1 MKIVVLAG
9 GLSTERQ
16 VALTSGTGVCRALRE
31 KGHQAILVDMFL
43 GLESYEGRLEDIF
56 DAPDGL
62 CPDNHVESVEPD
74 LEAVR
79 RSRRDQSPSM
89 LGKDVLTVCQMA
101 DIVFLALHGSC
112 GEDGRIQATLDL
124 LGVPYTGSGY
134 LGSAMAMDKAVA
146 NALFDAA
153 GIPHTKWLS
162 ACRWEIESDLEGV
175 CDGAIAKLGWPIFV
189 KPANAGSSVGI
200 TKAHD
205 RDELKQA
212 IALALENDHKV
223 VFEAFVDGHEVEC
236 AVIGSDPAV
245 ATRPG
250 EILAGAEFYTYDDK
264 YKNGVSQVV
273 IPARLSEEKLD
284 EVKTYAAMAYTA
296 LNCEGL
302 ARCDFFVEHGT
313 NRVMINEINT
323 FPGFTPIN
331 MYPKL
336 MEHEGTPV
344 PALIDHLIALALERT
359 EKQHG

>member
-31 KGHQAILVDMFL
+31 KGHQAILADMFL

-134 LGSAMAMDKAVA
+134 LGSGMAMDKAVTKRFMDSLGVRTA
-146 NALFDAA
+146 PWHDVYYTETD
-153 GIPHTKWLS
+153 IPRLVEELDVPC
-162 ACRWEIESDLEGV
+162 A
-175 CDGAIAKLGWPIFV
+175 V
-189 KPANAGSSVGI
+189 KIVNGGSS
-200 TKAHD
+200 
-205 RDELKQA
+205 
-212 IALALENDHKV
+212 
-223 VFEAFVDGHEVEC
+223 
-236 AVIGSDPAV
+236 IGV
-245 ATRPG
+245 
-250 EILAGAEFYTYDDK
+250 
-264 YKNGVSQVV
+264 
-273 IPARLSEEKLD
+273 
-284 EVKTYAAMAYTA
+284 
-296 LNCEGL
+296 
-302 ARCDFFVEHGT
+302 
-313 NRVMINEINT
+313 
-323 FPGFTPIN
+323 
-331 MYPKL
+331 
-336 MEHEGTPV
+336 
-344 PALIDHLIALALERT
+344 
-359 EKQHG
+359 

>member
-134 LGSAMAMDKAVA
+134 LGSGMAMDKAVTKRFMDSLGVRTA
-146 NALFDAA
+146 PWHDVYYTEAD
-153 GIPHTKWLS
+153 IPRLVEELDVPC
-162 ACRWEIESDLEGV
+162 A
-175 CDGAIAKLGWPIFV
+175 V
-189 KPANAGSSVGI
+189 KIVNGGSSIGVELPD
-200 TKAHD
+200 TKEQV
-205 RDELKQA
+205 RETRSRKT
-212 IALALENDHKV
+212 
-223 VFEAFVDGHEVEC
+223 DGM
-236 AVIGSDPAV
+236 DW
-245 ATRPG
+245 TM
-250 EILAGAEFYTYDDK
+250 L
-264 YKNGVSQVV
+264 
-273 IPARLSEEKLD
+273 
-284 EVKTYAAMAYTA
+284 
-296 LNCEGL
+296 
-302 ARCDFFVEHGT
+302 
-313 NRVMINEINT
+313 
-323 FPGFTPIN
+323 
-331 MYPKL
+331 
-336 MEHEGTPV
+336 
-344 PALIDHLIALALERT
+344 
-359 EKQHG
+359 